1 MTRHRARRADEQLE
15 LRFPNRW
22 GGARQK
28 AGRKAGK
35 RRAVPH
41 RARPA
46 HRPSVPEHVTLRVRL
61 RSLRSQFVF
70 PTVRR
75 ALADAN
81 ERGGARFRIVHFS
94 VQSHHLH
101 LIVEAL
107 ERRDLIEGLRGL
119 SVSLA
124 RRINRLLFRRGP
136 LSAERWH
143 GRPLPSP
150 RAVRHALVYL
160 LGNAKKHG
168 EPVGE
173 LDPLSSAPFFR
184 GFRGFAGRA
193 PLELRPELV
202 PRLARAP
209 APPPPCTWLLATG
222 WLKHGRI
229 SLSEA
234 PRVQAR

>member
-1 MTRHRARRADEQLE
+1 MARHRARRADEQLE

-70 PTVRR
+70 PTVRG

-143 GRPLPSP
+143 DRPLPSP

-160 LGNAKKHG
+160 LGNAKKHR
-168 EPVGE
+168 EPVGAI
-173 LDPLSSAPFFR
+173 DPLSSAPFFR
-184 GFRGFAGRA
+184 GFRGRA

-209 APPPPCTWLLATG
+209 APPPPRTWLLATG
-222 WLKHGRI
+222 WLRHGRI
-229 SLSEA
+229 SLHDA
-234 PRVQAR
+234 PRIHAR

>member
-1 MTRHRARRADEQLE
+1 MADEQLE

-70 PTVRR
+70 PTVRG

-160 LGNAKKHG
+160 LGNAKKHR
-168 EPVGE
+168 EPVGA

-209 APPPPCTWLLATG
+209 RLPHPAPGYSRPVGSNTVAS
-222 WLKHGRI
+222 R
-229 SLSEA
+229 
-234 PRVQAR
+234 